1 MGIVELE
8 QRDLDPT
15 AVRAIEELRARG
27 GAGGDDDEGG
37 AAGGGGVA
45 DFEARMARARR
56 AMLEA
61 MGDE

>member
-1 MGIVELE
+1 MLGDAAKADSGDE
-8 QRDLDPT
+8 D
-15 AVRAIEELRARG
+15 
-27 GAGGDDDEGG
+27 DDDEGG